1 MLILP
6 IKKQWFEM
14 IANGEKKDEYREIKP
29 YWSKR
34 FWNIG
39 LSIWDPDAIAIVIF
53 RNGYGKNAPE
63 IKARVNWRK
72 GTGKKE
78 WGANE
83 DEEYYILEIL
93 EIIEIRNWD
102 IPNPNSKQAM
112 AVATLPATKPI
123 TATEEIQ
130 SEIVKA
136 INKQF
141 SIGID
146 IGEGISKTGQS
157 IKNVIR
163 GGIY

>member
-1 MLILP
+1 
-6 IKKQWFEM
+6 
-14 IANGEKKDEYREIKP
+14 
-29 YWSKR
+29 
-34 FWNIG
+34 
-39 LSIWDPDAIAIVIF
+39 
-53 RNGYGKNAPE
+53 
-63 IKARVNWRK
+63 
-72 GTGKKE
+72 
-78 WGANE
+78 
-83 DEEYYILEIL
+83 
-93 EIIEIRNWD
+93 
-102 IPNPNSKQAM
+102 M

-157 IKNVIR
+157 IKNVMR